1 MQIPDP
7 EILGSSDSD
16 NKVVE
21 FRTNTP
27 YLNSSKPL
35 GVL

>member
-21 FRTNTP
+21 FWTQTP
-27 YLNSSKPL
+27 YFNFSKPL